1 MTKKKDEQK
10 QEDRRS
16 HYDHEEGVL
25 TEPRKEDD
33 PAVIRKEVDPPRDPA
48 LYNDEGNGP
57 VPRRGDP
64 YAHQRDEKAA
74 KKAAKKT
81 ASKEDKADE
90 GKK

>member
-1 MTKKKDEQK
+1 MTSKKDEPK

-33 PAVIRKEVDPPRDPA
+33 PMVERKEVDPPRDPE
-48 LYNDEGNGP
+48 LYSDLGNGP

-74 KKAAKKT
+74 KKAAKKEEKK
-81 ASKEDKADE
+81 SDE
-90 GKK
+90 EK